1 MNEPTRFLILGTYVK
16 FVKSH
21 AYLGITL
28 DATMSLLP
36 LLKAVK
42 KRISNKIFMLR
53 KIRKY
58 LNFDAA
64 VAVYKQTILP
74 IVDYAG
80 FLLLSCNK
88 NDIDELQ
95 IIQNDV
101 LRVCNRSRLSDRV
114 SVLELHKKKK
124 SKILGLKQLMHKQ
137 LLWIM
142 FVLSRDETYLRKAP
156 RETRS
161 AQKLVFK
168 VPTKILPVYERSP
181 YYQGVKLWDSLDKE
195 IQKKEN
201 VILFKKE
208 IEKLYK
214 EYLPI

>member
-1 MNEPTRFLILGTYVK
+1 
-16 FVKSH
+16 
-21 AYLGITL
+21 
-28 DATMSLLP
+28 MSLLP

-95 IIQNDV
+95 VIQNDV
-101 LRVCNRSRLSDRV
+101 LRVCNMSRLSDRV
-114 SVLELHKKKK
+114 SVLELHKKC
-124 SKILGLKQLMHKQ
+124 KILGLKQRMHKQ

-156 RETRS
+156 RETRI

-208 IEKLYK
+208 IENCTKSICRSSNK
-214 EYLPI
+214 E